1 MYLFD
6 TDGILQLHATDNGD
20 KLEYSYL
27 QNGQIQ
33 TVSKP
38 NPWGKL
44 SDEYVMNL
52 DKVPPGKYRI
62 ISWADNG
69 QKDNTT
75 YLHGEMKNPASH
87 NLRKDVTL
95 GATMADDLYMFLKC
109 RTASGLPEEL
119 VPEAEEIND
128 LWYGAAGSRHPQSDI
143 YTYETVEVKNSVVTT
158 RRIELIRNTNLL
170 KITLSGTEHLTPEVR
185 DTPAA
190 NRDTDF
196 KLWAVA
202 TDERYKSDNTFDGY
216 TRSVRYSP
224 FKTSMDVNTL
234 SADIKVLRLTMD
246 RPVLLYIETPGGRRI
261 PEQPIDIVSMLFK
274 ARNPDT
280 GAYIYQSQ
288 SDFDRI

>member
-1 MYLFD
+1 MNRTYFIGILLITASLFAGCTKENTEDCFSGLRLDFYFTHHTGNGNLFGEKVRRIHVYLFD

-95 GATMADDLYMFLKC
+95 GATMADYLYMFLKW
-109 RTASGLPEEL
+109 RG
-119 VPEAEEIND
+119 
-128 LWYGAAGSRHPQSDI
+128 
-143 YTYETVEVKNSVVTT
+143 
-158 RRIELIRNTNLL
+158 
-170 KITLSGTEHLTPEVR
+170 
-185 DTPAA
+185 
-190 NRDTDF
+190 
-196 KLWAVA
+196 
-202 TDERYKSDNTFDGY
+202 
-216 TRSVRYSP
+216 
-224 FKTSMDVNTL
+224 
-234 SADIKVLRLTMD
+234 
-246 RPVLLYIETPGGRRI
+246 RI
-261 PEQPIDIVSMLFK
+261 PPSPK
-274 ARNPDT
+274 R
-280 GAYIYQSQ
+280 YIYL
-288 SDFDRI
+288 

>member
-1 MYLFD
+1 MNKTYFIGILLITASLFAGCTKENTEDCFSGLRLDFYFTHHTGNGNLFGEKVRRIHVYLFD
-6 TDGILQLHATDNGD
+6 TEGILQLHATDNGD

-75 YLHGEMKNPASH
+75 YFHGEMKNPASH

-95 GATMADDLYMFLKC
+95 GVTMADDLYMFLKC

-128 LWYGAAGSRHPQSDI
+128 LWYGAAGSRHPKSDI
-143 YTYETVEVKNSVVTT
+143 YTYETVEVKNSVVTA
-158 RRIELIRNTNLL
+158 RRIELIRNT
-170 KITLSGTEHLTPEVR
+170 S
-185 DTPAA
+185 
-190 NRDTDF
+190 
-196 KLWAVA
+196 
-202 TDERYKSDNTFDGY
+202 
-216 TRSVRYSP
+216 
-224 FKTSMDVNTL
+224 
-234 SADIKVLRLTMD
+234 
-246 RPVLLYIETPGGRRI
+246 
-261 PEQPIDIVSMLFK
+261 
-274 ARNPDT
+274 
-280 GAYIYQSQ
+280 
-288 SDFDRI
+288 